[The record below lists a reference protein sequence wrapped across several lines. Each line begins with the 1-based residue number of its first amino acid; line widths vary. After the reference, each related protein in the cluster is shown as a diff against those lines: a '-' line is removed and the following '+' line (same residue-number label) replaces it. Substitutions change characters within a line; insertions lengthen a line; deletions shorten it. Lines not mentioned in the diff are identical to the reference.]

1 MFDIW
6 NDIGV
11 ISWSLGLTNVQ
22 NTRNFLDMASTKTQT
37 GHTLR
42 GLRKAAGLTL
52 ADVADIADTAPAYL
66 SKVES
71 GALEPSPS
79 YFWRVAQSITLAM
92 AAAA

>member
-1 MFDIW
+1 
-6 NDIGV
+6 
-11 ISWSLGLTNVQ
+11 
-22 NTRNFLDMASTKTQT
+22 MATTKAQT

-52 ADVADIADTAPAYL
+52 AEVADIADTAPAYL

-71 GALEPSPS
+71 GALNASPA
-79 YFWRVAQSITLAM
+79 YFLRVAQSIVATM